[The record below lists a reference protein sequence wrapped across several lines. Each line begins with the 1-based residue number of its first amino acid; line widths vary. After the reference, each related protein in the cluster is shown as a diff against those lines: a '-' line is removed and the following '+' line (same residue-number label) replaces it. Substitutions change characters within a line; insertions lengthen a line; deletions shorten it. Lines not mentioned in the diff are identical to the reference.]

1 MNNKQYFIEKDS
13 AGQPITPI
21 VILANK
27 SGKKIGVLNI
37 DESTLDIKVE
47 FEDSLILLSEMSC
60 DVHKYINTYK
70 NPLWEDVKDFKLLFI
85 PLRVPHI
92 KARGIWYEIEVEIDE
107 SDDTVKHLT
116 GTLAQ
121 YAELSQSSNYE
132 VEIRTQADIDR
143 DDYVDTVFYDP
154 DKPEASIVNRV
165 LKDKAQHYSI
175 GHVDQSLWNVKR
187 TFSFSGT
194 EVVKCLKD
202 VAEEV
207 DCIIVFGESDQ
218 DDLEFHRTISFYDA
232 KDYCPECKKRGDFTD
247 GCTNPECS
255 HTQKIIPRYGE
266 DTGIF
271 ITKENLGENLTL
283 STNVDEIKNCFRLAA
298 GDDDMT
304 AAVINCNPSGS
315 RYIWR
320 FTEDMKQDMSD
331 ALRERIN
338 EYENTYNDYR
348 YFRPMSQ
355 ISTENINT
363 YNTLVNKYKT
373 VSKEPLGKIT
383 APIKGYTNLT
393 LAYYYAT
400 YMHDFINTTMSPYSP
415 DTSATTAEIQLAKY
429 KETKIGV
436 RNLTAITKTTATN
449 EVTDSVKLYIDT
461 SRYRVDVITTSYSS
475 PIWNGTITLT
485 AFADE
490 KDTASKTTTITFS
503 GATGDYIKNQVD
515 KFIKRKEAMLAGIVE
530 LMKSNNTV
538 FQQEIEKYAL
548 DYLSN
553 YSQVIDAVLDI
564 LDEAGITETSQP
576 DVYNEIYKPYS
587 QKKTLIDKEI
597 GVREQEVAGIK
608 PLIDQIEEQQQSVNS
623 TLNLETFL
631 GNDLWLELLAFRRED
646 SQENSNFISTGLTT
660 AELIQNAQDFFDRA
674 DEDIAKRAESQ
685 YSISGDLKDLLVLL
699 PQEYT
704 KKFQL
709 FDVGNWLRI
718 EIDDKIYKLRLVS
731 YEIDF
736 SDLTVINVE
745 FSDVKK
751 TNTIFSSFSS
761 MQKRTSNLQKG
772 LSDISKQVQN
782 NDTILDIVDQI
793 TEVTSVGASNSVATV
808 KASSVIFDNDTTLE
822 DYLRSMA
829 RDVNGALALSL
840 SNEFQ
845 AITTD
850 EFGEGGD
857 YSDCWTNVT
866 LTFGL
871 NDVTTDNT
879 VQWNIYIPENVTGTW
894 DRDNRLITVTNVN
907 RDYGVIEVSATYNG
921 LEVRKNFAIKKIRS
935 GSSPITV
942 EITSSAGNIFMN
954 RGINTTLTA
963 TVKQGNK
970 DISDTVSVFHWIKY
984 DENGDMDPSWSRLNA
999 RTITITPADLWN
1011 KGIFT
1016 CEVSFE

>member
-70 NPLWEDVKDFKLLFI
+70 NPLWKDVKDFKLLFI

-92 KARGIWYEIEVEIDE
+92 KARGLWYEIEVEIDE
-107 SDDTVKHLT
+107 SDDTVKHIT

-143 DDYVDTVFYDP
+143 DDYIDTVFYDP

-187 TFSFSGT
+187 TFSFSNT

-202 VAEEV
+202 IAEEV

-247 GCTNPECS
+247 RCTNPECS

-331 ALRERIN
+331 ALRKKLN
-338 EYENTYNDYR
+338 DYEEKYNNYR
-348 YFRPMSQ
+348 YFYQMSNVSNES
-355 ISTENINT
+355 INI
-363 YNTLVNKYKT
+363 YNALVDKYKT
-373 VSKEPLGKIT
+373 LSKDPLEKIT

-429 KETKIGV
+429 QVTKVGV
-436 RNLTAITKTTATN
+436 RNLGTITKTVATN
-449 EVTDSVKLYIDT
+449 EITDSVKLYIDT
-461 SRYRVDVITTSYSS
+461 SRYQVDVTTTSYSK
-475 PIWNGTITLT
+475 PTWNGIIKLT
-485 AFADE
+485 AFANED
-490 KDTASKTTTITFS
+490 DTASKTATITFS
-503 GATGDYIKNQVD
+503 EASGDYIKNQVD
-515 KFIKRKEAMLAGIVE
+515 KFIKRKEAMLAGIIE
-530 LMKSNNTV
+530 LMKANNTV

-576 DVYNEIYKPYS
+576 DVYNEIYKPYA

-597 GVREQEVAGIK
+597 KVREQEVAK
-608 PLIDQIEEQQQSVNS
+608 VKTLIDQIEAQQQLVN
-623 TLNLETFL
+623 TALNLETYL
-631 GNDLWLELLAFRRED
+631 GKELWLELLAFRRED

-718 EIDDKIYKLRLVS
+718 EIDEKIYKLRLIS

-751 TNTIFSSFSS
+751 TGTIFSNFSS
-761 MQKRTSNLQKG
+761 MQRRTSNLQKG

-782 NDTILDIVDQI
+782 NEAVLDIVDQI
-793 TEVTSVGASNSVATV
+793 TEVASVGASNSVATV

-894 DRDNRLITVTNVN
+894 DRDKRLITVTNVN
-907 RDYGVIEVSATYNG
+907 GDYGVIEVSATYNG

-970 DISDTVSVFHWIKY
+970 DITDTVSVFHWIKY
-984 DENGDMDPSWSRLNA
+984 DENGDMDPNWSRLNA